1 LAHQLAVESPHV
13 TADVIEVSEF
23 PELLERY
30 HVRGVPKTIINE
42 RVTFEGALPEAA
54 VLNRVVE
61 AAAAGTGL

>member
-1 LAHQLAVESPHV
+1 MAHQLAVESPHV

>member
-1 LAHQLAVESPHV
+1 MAVASPHV

-23 PELLERY
+23 PEVLQRY

-54 VLNRVVE
+54 VLNRVLE

>member
-1 LAHQLAVESPHV
+1 LAHQLTVESPHV

-23 PELLERY
+23 PEILQRY

-42 RVTFEGALPEAA
+42 RIAFEGALPEAA
-54 VLNRVVE
+54 LLNRVVE

>member
-23 PELLERY
+23 PEILQRY

-54 VLNRVVE
+54 VLARVVE

>member
-1 LAHQLAVESPHV
+1 MAHQLAVESPHV

-23 PELLERY
+23 PEILQRY

-42 RVTFEGALPEAA
+42 RIAFEGALPEAA
-54 VLNRVVE
+54 LLNRVVE

>member
-23 PELLERY
+23 PEILQRY

-42 RVTFEGALPEAA
+42 RIAFEGALPEAA
-54 VLNRVVE
+54 LLNRVVE